1 MLTHAPPQ
9 LCAAPSG
16 QCLPPLPCPFLPL
29 APGSS
34 SPRAMR
40 MKCRLFSVSLSV
52 SMAMPPAPKCKGSNE
67 VRMAPNVSVQGQGH
81 EGLSG
86 GHPLGVPAGAGLTCE
101 ECPVLEDVPVDLSR
115 GLCSGDEGHTELFP
129 SQQLD
134 VGFGHC
140 PPHPAELW
148 VMDGRAGRWLG
159 GTAHPAGSEGAACP
173 LPSQP
178 LSPCRPQGQ
187 RSSARGVQTARYPR
201 GH

>member
-1 MLTHAPPQ
+1 MPST
-9 LCAAPSG
+9 PSG
-16 QCLPPLPCPFLPL
+16 LRSPLWAVPPSPLCLLSPL

-52 SMAMPPAPKCKGSNE
+52 SIAIPPAPRCKGSNE

-81 EGLSG
+81 EGHSG
-86 GHPLGVPAGAGLTCE
+86 GHPPGVHAGPGLTCE
-101 ECPVLEDVPVDLSR
+101 QCPVLEDVSVDLSR
-115 GLCSGDEGHTELFP
+115 GLCPGDEGHTELLP
-129 SQQLD
+129 LQQLD

-140 PPHPAELW
+140 PPHSAELW
-148 VMDGRAGRWLG
+148 VMDGRAGQWLG
-159 GTAHPAGSEGAACP
+159 ATHTQQGSEGALCP

-178 LSPCRPQGQ
+178 LSPCRPRGQ

-201 GH
+201 DH